1 MLLKRLVIQSVTHI
15 HELQETIAITGL
27 AAERVGFEPTE
38 GFTLRLISSQRY
50 KCEFSIT
57 CAIFF

>member
-1 MLLKRLVIQSVTHI
+1 MTPNQSVTHI
-15 HELQETIAITGL
+15 HELPESLAITGF
-27 AAERVGFEPTE
+27 AAERAGFEPAV
-38 GFTLRLISSQRY
+38 GSHLRLISSQRH